1 MPHLSVHTHI
11 FSKRTK
17 TKILRRQQ
25 VRQLIVFPTFKSFEK
40 INMRCLISILAVCI
54 WVMPAKGALA
64 NEPSQKQPNIV
75 MIVVDDMRFD
85 EFGAGGH
92 PFLET
97 PQIDQLAQEG
107 VNFSRAYHVTPLCS
121 PNRASLLTGQYP
133 SRHGVVD
140 NTSRSNLSH
149 RLELFPGLLQSA
161 GYRTAHIGKWHM
173 GNDPTPRPGYDYW
186 VSYAGQGK
194 LINPELYE
202 EGKISEV
209 KGYITDILT
218 ERALKFINDSAQ
230 QPFFLY
236 VGHKAVHPEA
246 LQRNDGSADLSVK
259 REYIPAKRHEGR
271 YQTAEVPTLG
281 QYPVTNDFSPLNESL
296 SIRKTL
302 EQSDERWDTWINS
315 GFSKDTVRKRAEMML
330 AVDDSLG
337 LIVQTLKEQALLDNT
352 LIIFTSDNGYFYG
365 EHGLTIERRYPYE
378 EAIKAPLIIKQPKT
392 KNNLSHAGLE
402 NMLVS
407 SVDLAPTILAYAN
420 VEIPTLIQGRSFYSV
435 LEGGDKHTR
444 DAVFIEYFAHEN
456 PFIWTAKIDYKAV
469 IVGPYKLVKWTLYD
483 NEYELYNLQDDP
495 RELNNLAKQQ
505 AYKTKLID
513 MLRILKTETL
523 NALGMN

>member
-1 MPHLSVHTHI
+1 
-11 FSKRTK
+11 
-17 TKILRRQQ
+17 
-25 VRQLIVFPTFKSFEK
+25 
-40 INMRCLISILAVCI
+40 MRCLISILAVCLWI
-54 WVMPAKGALA
+54 LPAKSALA
-64 NEPSQKQPNIV
+64 MEQPQKKPNIV

-97 PQIDQLAQEG
+97 PQIDQLANEG
-107 VNFSRAYHVTPLCS
+107 VNFTRAYHASPLCS

-149 RLELFPGLLQSA
+149 RLELFPRLLQSA

-194 LINPELYE
+194 LVNPELYE
-202 EGKISEV
+202 EGKTSEV

-218 ERALKFINDSAQ
+218 EKAVQFINDSAQ

-246 LQRNDGSADLSVK
+246 SQRNDGSADLSVQRK
-259 REYIPAKRHEGR
+259 YIAAKRHEGR
-271 YQTAEVPTLG
+271 YKSAEVPTLG
-281 QYPVTNDFSPLNESL
+281 QYPVKNDLSPLNESL
-296 SIRKTL
+296 SIRKAL
-302 EQSDERWDTWINS
+302 EQSDDRWDIWINS
-315 GFSKDTVRKRAEMML
+315 GFSKDAVRKRAEMML

-337 LIVQTLKEQALLDNT
+337 QIIQTLKEQALLDNT

-392 KNNLSHAGLE
+392 QNNLGSADLADI
-402 NMLVS
+402 LVS
-407 SVDLAPTILAYAN
+407 SIDLAPTILAYAD
-420 VEIPTLIQGRSFYSV
+420 VEIPTFIQGRSLYSA

-444 DAVFIEYFAHEN
+444 DAVLIEYFAHEN
-456 PFIWTAKIDYKAV
+456 PFIWTAKIDYKAI
-469 IVGPYKLVKWTLYD
+469 IVGPYKLVKWNLYD

-505 AYKTKLID
+505 AYKTKFTS
-513 MLRILKTETL
+513 MLGILKTETL

>member
-1 MPHLSVHTHI
+1 
-11 FSKRTK
+11 
-17 TKILRRQQ
+17 
-25 VRQLIVFPTFKSFEK
+25 
-40 INMRCLISILAVCI
+40 MRCLISILAGCI
-54 WVMPAKGALA
+54 LIIPAKGACG
-64 NEPSQKQPNIV
+64 NESSQKQPNIV

-97 PQIDQLAQEG
+97 PHIDQLAHEG
-107 VNFSRAYHVTPLCS
+107 VKFSRAYHVSPLCS

-149 RLELFPGLLQSA
+149 RLELFPRLLQSA

-173 GNDPTPRPGYDYW
+173 GNDPTPRLGYDYW
-186 VSYAGQGK
+186 LSYSGQGK
-194 LINPELYE
+194 LVNPELYE
-202 EGKISEV
+202 EGKIREV

-218 ERALKFINDSAQ
+218 ARALKFINDSAQ
-230 QPFFLY
+230 RPFFLY

-246 LQRNDGSADLSVK
+246 SQRDDGSADLSVQRK
-259 REYIPAKRHEGR
+259 YIPAKRHEGR
-271 YQTAEVPTLG
+271 YKNAEVPILG
-281 QYPVTNDFSPLNESL
+281 PYPVKNEVSPLIESL

-337 LIVQTLKEQALLDNT
+337 QIVQTLKEQALLDNT

-378 EAIKAPLIIKQPKT
+378 EAIKAPLIIKPPKT
-392 KNNLSHAGLE
+392 QNILRHADLE

-407 SVDLAPTILAYAN
+407 SIDLAPTILSYAN
-420 VEIPTLIQGRSFYSV
+420 IEIPTFIQGRSFYSA
-435 LEGGDKHTR
+435 LEGVDKHTR

-456 PFIWTAKIDYKAV
+456 PFIWTAKVDYKAV
-469 IVGPYKLVKWTLYD
+469 IVGPYKLVKWILYD

-495 RELNNLAKQQ
+495 QELNNLAKQP
-505 AYKTKLID
+505 AYKTKFTF
-513 MLRILKTETL
+513 MLGILKTETL